1 LSSSSWPDVNDDGG
15 VVVGVSGAREVKL
28 HPFLKHIDWAD
39 LAVKKAKSPLKI
51 NLTTETDTAY
61 FSSEFT
67 RMPLSDEAPSRP
79 RKSSPASAAAPASV
93 DKQFVD
99 WDHAAPTSDLL

>member
-1 LSSSSWPDVNDDGG
+1 
-15 VVVGVSGAREVKL
+15 VKL

-39 LAVKKAKSPLKI
+39 LSVKKAKSPLKI

-79 RKSSPASAAAPASV
+79 RKASPAAAPASSANV